1 MAALQQAMTQAVP
14 VVRQLVALAALVL
27 QAAQV
32 LVPVAQQ
39 QAASAALAVYRRQS
53 AVLQETDR
61 IVALA
66 AILQSIPVLQVT
78 LQAERLQEVPVLQA
92 VQVQRLAERQQAD
105 QAAQLV
111 TLTAVLAAL
120 EVSLA
125 PVEVLTAAQVLQ
137 AEIAA
142 MSSRETVVVQVVI
155 QAARVEIAETLYS
168 LVAVEDKALT
178 ASKLVVRT
186 KNQRSGQLQ
195 NQTKK

>member
-1 MAALQQAMTQAVP
+1 VLRQATTQVVP
-14 VVRQLVALAALVL
+14 VVRQLVAQAAQVL

-32 LVPVAQQ
+32 RIPVAQQ
-39 QAASAALAVYRRQS
+39 QAVSAVLVECRQQS
-53 AVLQETDR
+53 VVLQETDR
-61 IVALA
+61 IVVLA

-78 LQAERLQEVPVLQA
+78 LQAERLQEAPEVRV
-92 VQVQRLAERQQAD
+92 VQVRRLAERQQAD

-111 TLTAVLAAL
+111 TLTAALAAL
-120 EVSLA
+120 AVSLA
-125 PVEVLTAAQVLQ
+125 PAEVLTAAQVLQ

-142 MSSRETVVVQVVI
+142 MSSQETVVVQVVI

>member
-1 MAALQQAMTQAVP
+1 MTQVAP
-14 VVRQLVALAALVL
+14 VVRRLVGQAALVL

-32 LVPVAQQ
+32 LVLVGQL
-39 QAASAALAVYRRQS
+39 QAASVAQAVHRQQS

-61 IVALA
+61 IVVLA
-66 AILQSIPVLQVT
+66 VILRSIPALQVP
-78 LQAERLQEVPVLQA
+78 LQVERPQEVPEVQ
-92 VQVQRLAERQQAD
+92 VEQVQRLAERQQAV
-105 QAAQLV
+105 QAAQL
-111 TLTAVLAAL
+111 AILAAAQAVQV
-120 EVSLA
+120 VSLA
-125 PVEVLTAAQVLQ
+125 PAEVLTEAQVLQ

-142 MSSRETVVVQVVI
+142 MSSRETVAVQVVI

-186 KNQRSGQLQ
+186 KNQRSGQLP